1 MIKQEERKMKKI
13 HGIVLAILSA
23 FRFLTITSTI
33 HIYFSFTFFTH
44 YIHGKKK
51 CCEKNVTNNMA
62 APLLFQCFWHYS
74 SIKKLIIGKLIM
86 DKHIEIRVVLTIYFQ
101 LRLLNLTPT
110 IFIRNAPSCTK
121 LTLFSS

>member
-1 MIKQEERKMKKI
+1 MLQ
-13 HGIVLAILSA
+13 
-23 FRFLTITSTI
+23 
-33 HIYFSFTFFTH
+33 
-44 YIHGKKK
+44 
-51 CCEKNVTNNMA
+51 KNVTNNMA
-62 APLLFQCFWHYS
+62 APLLFHPFGIILP
-74 SIKKLIIGKLIM
+74 IKKLIIGKLIM